1 MTKNTKG
8 GKGFKKGKKTR
19 GDDGEVSTK
28 ALILKQD
35 GEEYATV
42 TKLLG
47 SCRLTCSCHDGIER
61 IGIIRGKLVK
71 RVWITVGDIVLVSIR
86 DFQDNKC
93 DIIHKYN
100 PNEVK
105 ELIKNKYIINIKP
118 LTENKED
125 TNKNIE
131 VENDIPEEGVV
142 FDDDATDIN
151 LDDI

>member
-8 GKGFKKGKKTR
+8 GKGFKKGKKNR
-19 GDDGEVSTK
+19 GDDSEVSTK

-47 SCRLTCSCHDGIER
+47 NCRLNCACHDGTER
-61 IGIIRGKLVK
+61 IGIIRGRLVK
-71 RVWITVGDIVLVSIR
+71 RVWITTGDIVLVSIR

-93 DIIHKYN
+93 DVIHKYN
-100 PNEVK
+100 SNEVK

-125 TNKNIE
+125 PNNNIE
-131 VENDIPEEGVV
+131 VGDDIPEEGVV
-142 FDDDATDIN
+142 FDDDAGDIN
-151 LDDI
+151 VEDI